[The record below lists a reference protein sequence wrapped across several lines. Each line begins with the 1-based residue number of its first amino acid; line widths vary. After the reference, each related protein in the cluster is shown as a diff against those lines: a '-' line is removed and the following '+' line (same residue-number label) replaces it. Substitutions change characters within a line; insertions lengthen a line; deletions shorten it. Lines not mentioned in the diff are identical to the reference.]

1 MMNDVIDRMITQGV
15 VDPLKG
21 DKELDIKGFDI
32 HRNLNRSMQQSTKKY
47 LETIKQARR
56 YQRLM
61 LVGKT
66 QFIME
71 YSKRKDKNQAAV
83 INEDEID
90 YDTNKYSHLYEYAHH
105 DLPVL

>member
-1 MMNDVIDRMITQGV
+1 
-15 VDPLKG
+15 
-21 DKELDIKGFDI
+21 
-32 HRNLNRSMQQSTKKY
+32 
-47 LETIKQARR
+47 
-56 YQRLM
+56 M